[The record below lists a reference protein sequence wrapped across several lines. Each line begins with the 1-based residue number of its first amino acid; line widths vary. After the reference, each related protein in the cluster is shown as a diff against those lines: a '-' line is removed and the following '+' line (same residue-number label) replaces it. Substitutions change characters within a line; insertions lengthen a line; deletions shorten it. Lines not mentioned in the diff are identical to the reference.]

1 MTKIEL
7 PNRCISAWSS
17 KVNVIDLPGTPQPA
31 GQVLAETDGSGNPQQ
46 DYIYLNGA
54 MIARSDVTHGHPRLD
69 YYYIH
74 DHLGS
79 TRMITNPVGTVCY
92 DADYFPYGS
101 EQATPTNN
109 CAQNYKFTG
118 KERDSESGLD
128 NFGARYNA
136 STMGRFMTPDPLG
149 GSLANPQ
156 SLNKYTY
163 VLNNPLRYTDPTGLY
178 ACADDKNGSHC
189 ASKQD
194 QAFEKTLAGLRGKDG
209 DVGRAAGAYGAVN
222 EDNGVTVGFK
232 DLSTK
237 GENGTTTSTIGTDAN
252 GNLRANSDVTI
263 NSKIS
268 GDDYAAAVGHEGSHA
283 ADAQD
288 VVKSGITGGLLEG
301 QPIHAGMNIT
311 PYQSEQRA
319 YGVTNAILRMQNQ
332 SRKFDCGAT
341 ACTLGRDS
349 GMPGLLPGV
358 IDQIVA
364 HNPVYNQGG
373 QPMSSTNQ
381 GPSVVNGVTP
391 NTTVPH

>member
-1 MTKIEL
+1 VFAPFTTTAKEEILSPFPLCCVDPALASCMVNLEKPHQGVAGEKSALHPGI
-7 PNRCISAWSS
+7 AWSNS
-17 KVNVIDLPGTPQPA
+17 TSALGLRS
-31 GQVLAETDGSGNPQQ
+31 LAVENRV
-46 DYIYLNGA
+46 
-54 MIARSDVTHGHPRLD
+54 RSR
-69 YYYIH
+69 
-74 DHLGS
+74 
-79 TRMITNPVGTVCY
+79 C
-92 DADYFPYGS
+92 
-101 EQATPTNN
+101 
-109 CAQNYKFTG
+109 TG
-118 KERDSESGLD
+118 KERDAESGLD

-136 STMGRFMTPDPLG
+136 STMGRFMSADPLG

-156 SLNKYTY
+156 TLNKYSY
-163 VLNNPLRYTDPTGLY
+163 VINNPLRYTDPTGLY

-209 DVGRAAGAYGAVN
+209 DVGRAAAAYGAVN

-263 NSKIS
+263 NSKVS
-268 GDDYAAAVGHEGSHA
+268 GDDYAAAVGHEGSHV

-288 VVKSGITGGLLEG
+288 VVKSGLSGGLLEG

-319 YGVTNAILRMQNQ
+319 YGVTNAILSMQNQ
-332 SRKFDCGAT
+332 SRKFDCGAN

-349 GMPGLLPGV
+349 GMPALPGV
-358 IDQIVA
+358 IDQIVG